1 MSLFRYLFSSLKW
14 QLFVGVIALHAVLMG
29 IFIYDIVHRER
40 LFIHQEMLTKTE
52 GLSKLI
58 GSNATFGLLNN
69 DIGALSELVNQIKA
83 LHDVEMVLIMD
94 HNFRIRASTDA
105 SYFNRIAA
113 DDLSQQIHQELRT
126 SEMDVLQKQHN
137 GIIDT
142 SVPIRINNKTI
153 GYVRMILSTDIIDQE
168 IESLRNKGLIYL
180 LIAILSGGFIAWLI
194 VRNLTGRLTLLTR
207 AASQVAHQDYDIVLP
222 PFRGTDEL
230 SQMGR
235 AFATMIESI
244 HNQVNELEAMLSQ
257 VQAAEMLERKRYE
270 QSERYQSALFQWSKI
285 EYDNP
290 EIAIRN
296 AMEISAH
303 TLKIERVSVWLL
315 NDKNS
320 TIACHDLYTAS
331 NAEHQN
337 GMFLYRSDYPHY
349 FTAIDHGEIIAADD
363 AQNDPQTAE
372 FSENYLIPQMIYSML
387 DMPITVD
394 GKIIGV
400 VCHEHIGSIR
410 HWSPEEKEFAITI
423 ANALALTFEIDK
435 RKKIEQTLEYKA
447 HHDELTHLSNR
458 TLFLDRLDH
467 AIKKAKRQ
475 NTLLAVLFIDLD
487 RFKEIN
493 DSLGHEMGDA
503 VLIEVADRLREHL
516 REIDTI
522 ARLGGDEFTLIIEDI
537 EDIQKVNAIAS
548 KLLST
553 LQQPMEIQA
562 HQLYVTISIGISLFP
577 LDGSDAQSLLRN
589 ADSAMYKAKDEGRN
603 SYQYYTA
610 ELTQRAFE
618 RVSLE
623 SSLRRAIVNHEF
635 VVYYQPQT
643 NGATGELIG
652 MEALVRWNHPEFGL
666 VSPARFIPLAEETGL
681 ILPID
686 EFVMKEGMRQVAYW
700 YGQGLNPGIL
710 SLNLAMKQLWQEN
723 FAQMLQ
729 EMLNESG
736 CKAEWIELEVTE
748 GEVMKNPEKAIGILQ
763 EIHSLG
769 IILAI
774 DDFGT
779 GYSSLSYLKR
789 LPLDILKIDQSF
801 IRGIPENNEDIAIVR
816 SIIALAKSMGMRV
829 IAEGVETLE
838 QKEFLVENGCTNIQ
852 GYFYS
857 RPINTEEMDYRLRAA
872 LADS

>member
-1 MSLFRYLFSSLKW
+1 MNLFRYLFSSLKW
-14 QLFVGVIALHAVLMG
+14 QLFIGVIALHAVLMG
-29 IFIYDIVHRER
+29 VFIYDTIHRER
-40 LFIHQEMLTKTE
+40 LFIHQEMLAKTKSLT
-52 GLSKLI
+52 KLI
-58 GSNATFGLLNN
+58 GSNAAFGLLNN
-69 DIGALSELVNQIKA
+69 DIAALGELVNQIKE
-83 LHDVEMVLIMD
+83 LPDVNTVFIID
-94 HNFRIRASTDA
+94 HNFVIRASNDS
-105 SYFNRIAA
+105 SYFNRIAM
-113 DDLSQQIHQELRT
+113 DGWSQKIHNEFRT
-126 SEMDVLQKQHN
+126 SQADVVQKQHD
-137 GIIDT
+137 GVIDT
-142 SVPIRINNKTI
+142 SVTIRIGEKTV
-153 GYVRMILSTDIIDQE
+153 GYVRMISSTDTIDQQ
-168 IESLRNKGLIYL
+168 IASLRNKGLFYL
-180 LIAILSGGFIAWLI
+180 LLAITSGALIAWLI
-194 VRNLTGRLTLLTR
+194 VRNLTGRLTLLSR
-207 AASQVAHQDYDIVLP
+207 AASQVTHQNYDIELP
-222 PFRGTDEL
+222 AFNGTDEL
-230 SQMGR
+230 SEMGR
-235 AFATMIESI
+235 AFTTMIDSI
-244 HNQVNELEAMLSQ
+244 HRQVNELEAMLSQ
-257 VQAAEMLERKRYE
+257 VQAAELLERQRYE

-290 EIAIRN
+290 DIAIRN

-303 TLKIERVSVWLL
+303 TLKIERVSIWLL
-315 NDKNS
+315 NDENS
-320 TIACHDLYTAS
+320 ALACHDLYTAS
-331 NAEHQN
+331 TAEHLS
-337 GMFLYRSDYPHY
+337 GIFLYRSDYPRY
-349 FTAIDHGEIIAADD
+349 FDAIDHGEIIAADD

-400 VCHEHIGSIR
+400 ICHEHIGYIR
-410 HWSPEEKEFAITI
+410 HWNPEEKEFAITI

-435 RKKIEQTLEYKA
+435 RKKVEQTLDYKA

-458 TLFLDRLDH
+458 ALFLDRLEH

-503 VLIEVADRLREHL
+503 VLIEVADRLREHM

-553 LQQPMEIQA
+553 LQQPMEIQG
-562 HQLYVTISIGISLFP
+562 HQLYVTTSIGISLFP
-577 LDGSDAQSLLRN
+577 LDGNDPQSLLRN
-589 ADSAMYKAKDEGRN
+589 ADSAMYKAKEEGRN

-618 RVSLE
+618 RMSLE
-623 SSLRRAIVNHEF
+623 SSLRRAIANHEF
-635 VVYYQPQT
+635 VVYYQPQI
-643 NGATGELIG
+643 NGVTGDLIG
-652 MEALVRWNHPEFGL
+652 MEALVRWQHPELGM
-666 VSPARFIPLAEETGL
+666 VSPERFIPLAEETGL
-681 ILPID
+681 ILAID
-686 EFVMKEGMRQVAYW
+686 EFVMKEGMRQVACW
-700 YGQGLNPGIL
+700 YSQGLNPGVL

-729 EMLNESG
+729 KMLEDSG

-748 GEVMKNPEKAIGILQ
+748 GEVMKNPEKAIGILK
-763 EIHSLG
+763 EIHTLG
-769 IILAI
+769 VMLAI

-801 IRGIPENNEDIAIVR
+801 IRGIPENNEDVAIVR

-838 QKEFLVENGCTNIQ
+838 QKEFLVENGCHHIQ

-857 RPINTEEMDYRLRAA
+857 RPINVGEMDNRLRQS
-872 LADS
+872 LVN

>member
-1 MSLFRYLFSSLKW
+1 MNLFRYLFSSLKW
-14 QLFVGVIALHAVLMG
+14 QLFIGVIALHAVLMG
-29 IFIYDIVHRER
+29 VFIYDTIHRER
-40 LFIHQEMLTKTE
+40 LFIHQEMLAKTKSLT
-52 GLSKLI
+52 KLI
-58 GSNATFGLLNN
+58 GSNAAFGLLNN
-69 DIGALSELVNQIKA
+69 DIAALGELVNQIKE
-83 LHDVEMVLIMD
+83 LPDVNTVFIID
-94 HNFRIRASTDA
+94 HNFVIRASNDS
-105 SYFNRIAA
+105 SYFNRIAM
-113 DDLSQQIHQELRT
+113 DGWSQKIHNEFRT
-126 SEMDVLQKQHN
+126 SQADVVQKQHD
-137 GIIDT
+137 GVIDT
-142 SVPIRINNKTI
+142 SVTIRIGEKTV
-153 GYVRMILSTDIIDQE
+153 GYVRMISSTDTIDQQ
-168 IESLRNKGLIYL
+168 IASLRNKGLFYL
-180 LIAILSGGFIAWLI
+180 LLAITSGALIAWLI
-194 VRNLTGRLTLLTR
+194 VRNLTGRLTLPSL
-207 AASQVAHQDYDIVLP
+207 ASSQVTHQNYDIELP
-222 PFRGTDEL
+222 AFNGTDEL
-230 SQMGR
+230 SEMGR
-235 AFATMIESI
+235 AFTTMIDSI
-244 HNQVNELEAMLSQ
+244 HRQVNELEAMLSQ
-257 VQAAEMLERKRYE
+257 VQAAELLERQRYE

-290 EIAIRN
+290 DIAIRN

-303 TLKIERVSVWLL
+303 TLKIERVSIWLL
-315 NDKNS
+315 NDENS
-320 TIACHDLYTAS
+320 ALACHDLYTAS
-331 NAEHQN
+331 TAEHLS
-337 GMFLYRSDYPHY
+337 GIFLYRSDYPRY
-349 FTAIDHGEIIAADD
+349 FDAIDHGEIIAADD

-400 VCHEHIGSIR
+400 ICHEHIGYIR
-410 HWSPEEKEFAITI
+410 HWNPEEKEFAITI

-435 RKKIEQTLEYKA
+435 RKKVEQTLDYKA

-458 TLFLDRLDH
+458 ALFLDRLEH

-503 VLIEVADRLREHL
+503 VLIEVADRLREHM

-553 LQQPMEIQA
+553 LQQPMEIQG
-562 HQLYVTISIGISLFP
+562 HQLYVTTSIGISLFP
-577 LDGSDAQSLLRN
+577 LDGNDPQSLLRN
-589 ADSAMYKAKDEGRN
+589 ADSAMYKAKEEGRN

-618 RVSLE
+618 RMSLE
-623 SSLRRAIVNHEF
+623 SSLRRAIANHEF
-635 VVYYQPQT
+635 VVYYQPQI
-643 NGATGELIG
+643 NGVTGDLIG
-652 MEALVRWNHPEFGL
+652 MEALVRWQHPELGM
-666 VSPARFIPLAEETGL
+666 VSPERFIPLAEETGL
-681 ILPID
+681 ILAID
-686 EFVMKEGMRQVAYW
+686 EFVMKEGMRQVASW
-700 YGQGLNPGIL
+700 YSQGLNPGVL

-729 EMLNESG
+729 KMLEDSG

-748 GEVMKNPEKAIGILQ
+748 GEVMKNPEKAIGILK
-763 EIHSLG
+763 EIHTLG
-769 IILAI
+769 VMLAI

-801 IRGIPENNEDIAIVR
+801 IRGIPENNEDVAIVR

-838 QKEFLVENGCTNIQ
+838 QKEFLVENGCHHIQ

-857 RPINTEEMDYRLRAA
+857 RPINVGEMDNRLRQS
-872 LADS
+872 LVN

>member
-1 MSLFRYLFSSLKW
+1 MSIFQYLFSSLKW
-14 QLFVGVIALHAVLMG
+14 QLFIGVIALHAVLMG
-29 IFIYDIVHRER
+29 VFIYDIVHRER
-40 LFIHQEMLTKTE
+40 LFIHQEILTKTE
-52 GLSKLI
+52 SLSRLI
-58 GSNATFGLLNN
+58 GSHAAFGLLNN
-69 DIGALSELVNQIKA
+69 DIAALSELVNQIKA
-83 LHDVEMVLIMD
+83 VHDVDTVLIMD
-94 HNFRIRASTDA
+94 HNFRIRASNDST
-105 SYFNRIAA
+105 YFNHIAV
-113 DDLSQQIHQELRT
+113 DSWSQNIHNELRV
-126 SEMDVLQKQHN
+126 SEADLIQKEYS
-137 GIIDT
+137 GVIDT
-142 SVPIRINNKTI
+142 SVPIRIDHKTI
-153 GYVRMILSTDIIDQE
+153 GYVRMISSTDMIDQQ
-168 IESLRNKGLIYL
+168 IASLRNKGLIYL
-180 LIAILSGGFIAWLI
+180 LLAIFSGGFIAWLI
-194 VRNLTGRLTLLTR
+194 VRNLTGRLTLLSR
-207 AASQVAHQDYDIVLP
+207 AASQVAHQDYNITLP
-222 PFRGTDEL
+222 PFGGNDEL
-230 SQMGR
+230 SHMGR
-235 AFATMIESI
+235 AFTTMIESI

-315 NDKNS
+315 NDENS
-320 TIACHDLYTAS
+320 AIVCHDLYTAS

-349 FTAIDHGEIIAADD
+349 FGAIDHGEIIAADD
-363 AQNDPQTAE
+363 AQNNPQTAE

-410 HWSPEEKEFAITI
+410 HWNPEEKEFAITI

-435 RKKIEQTLEYKA
+435 RKKVEQTLDYKA

-458 TLFLDRLDH
+458 ALFLDRLEH

-553 LQQPMEIQA
+553 LQQPMEIQG
-562 HQLYVTISIGISLFP
+562 HQLYVTTSIGISLFP
-577 LDGSDAQSLLRN
+577 LDGNDPQSLLRN

-635 VVYYQPQT
+635 VVYYQPQI
-643 NGATGELIG
+643 NGASGELIG
-652 MEALVRWNHPEFGL
+652 MEALVRWQHPELGM
-666 VSPARFIPLAEETGL
+666 VSPERFIPLAEETGL
-681 ILPID
+681 ILAID

-700 YGQGLNPGIL
+700 YSQGLNPGVL

-729 EMLNESG
+729 QMLEDSG

-748 GEVMKNPEKAIGILQ
+748 GEVMKNPEKAIGILK
-763 EIHSLG
+763 EIHTLG
-769 IILAI
+769 VMLAI

-838 QKEFLVENGCTNIQ
+838 QKKFLVDNGCHHIQ

-857 RPINTEEMDYRLRAA
+857 RPINVGEMDNRLRQS
-872 LADS
+872 LVN

>member
-1 MSLFRYLFSSLKW
+1 MKLFTSLKW
-14 QLFVGVIALHAVLMG
+14 QLFIGVIALHAVLMG
-29 IFIYDIVHRER
+29 IFIYDLVHREHK
-40 LFIHQEMLTKTE
+40 FIHNEMLSKSQE
-52 GLSKLI
+52 LSKLI
-58 GSNATFGLLNN
+58 ASNSALGILNN
-69 DIGALSELVNQIKA
+69 DIVALSELVNQMKEVSDI
-83 LHDVEMVLIMD
+83 DTVFIMD
-94 HNFRIRASTDA
+94 HNFIIRASND
-105 SYFNRIAA
+105 SRYFNRIAL
-113 DDLSQQIHQELRT
+113 DTWSQKIHKELT
-126 SEMDVLQKQHN
+126 SIQMHRVQKEHD
-137 GIIDT
+137 GVIDT
-142 SVPIRINNKTI
+142 SVPIRIHDKTI
-153 GYVRMILSTDIIDQE
+153 GYVRMISSTDMMDQQ
-168 IESLRNKGLIYL
+168 ITLLRNKGLLYL
-180 LIAILSGGFIAWLI
+180 FLAITSGALIAWLI
-194 VRNLTGRLTLLTR
+194 VRNLTGRLTLLSR
-207 AASQVAHQDYDIVLP
+207 AASQVAQQNYDITLP
-222 PFRGTDEL
+222 IFSGNDEV

-235 AFATMIESI
+235 AFATMIDSI
-244 HNQVNELEAMLSQ
+244 HKQVNELEAMLSQ
-257 VQAAEMLERKRYE
+257 VQAAEMLERERYE
-270 QSERYQSALFQWSKI
+270 QSERYQHALFQWSKI

-290 EIAIRN
+290 EIAVRN

-303 TLKIERVSVWLL
+303 TLKIERVSVWLF
-315 NDKNS
+315 NDDNS
-320 TIACHDLYTAS
+320 AIVCHDLYTAS
-331 NAEHQN
+331 NAEHQS
-337 GMFLYRSDYPHY
+337 GMLLYRSDYPNY
-349 FTAIDHGEIIAADD
+349 FRAIDDGEIIAVDD
-363 AQNDPQTAE
+363 AQNDLQTAE

-400 VCHEHIGSIR
+400 VCHENIGSIH
-410 HWSPEEKEFAITI
+410 HWNPEEKEFAITI

-458 TLFLDRLDH
+458 ALFLDRLEH

-475 NTLLAVLFIDLD
+475 NKLLAVLFIDLD

-537 EDIQKVNAIAS
+537 EDIQKVNAIAL

-553 LQQPMEIQA
+553 LQHPMVIHE
-562 HQLYVTISIGISLFP
+562 HQLYVTTSIGISLFP
-577 LDGSDAQSLLRN
+577 LDGSDPQSLLRN
-589 ADSAMYKAKDEGRN
+589 ADSAMYKAKEEGRN

-618 RVSLE
+618 RVFLE

-635 VVYYQPQT
+635 VVYYQPQI
-643 NGATGELIG
+643 NGLSGELIG
-652 MEALVRWNHPEFGL
+652 MEALVRWQHPEDGL
-666 VSPARFIPLAEETGL
+666 VSPERFIPLAEETGL
-681 ILPID
+681 ILSID
-686 EFVMKEGMRQVAYW
+686 EFVMKEGMRQIAHW
-700 YGQGLNPGIL
+700 YGKGLNPGVL

-723 FAQMLQ
+723 FPQMLQ
-729 EMLNESG
+729 DMLKDIG

-763 EIHSLG
+763 KIHALG
-769 IILAI
+769 ITLAI

-838 QKEFLVENGCTNIQ
+838 QKEFLVENGCHHIQ

-857 RPINTEEMDYRLRAA
+857 RPINAGEMDNRLTES
-872 LADS
+872 LVN

>member
-1 MSLFRYLFSSLKW
+1 MKIFASLKW
-14 QLFVGVIALHAVLMG
+14 QLFIGIIALHALLMG
-29 IFIYDIVHRER
+29 IFIYDLVHREHK
-40 LFIHQEMLTKTE
+40 FIHKEMLSKSKE
-52 GLSKLI
+52 LSKLI
-58 GSNATFGLLNN
+58 ASNSALAILNN
-69 DIGALSELVNQIKA
+69 DIVALSELVNQMKEIS
-83 LHDVEMVLIMD
+83 DVDTILIMD
-94 HNFRIRASTDA
+94 QNFIIRASNDSA
-105 SYFNRIAA
+105 YFNRIAH
-113 DDLSQQIHQELRT
+113 DSWSQKIHKELISTR
-126 SEMDVLQKQHN
+126 MDGVQKEHD
-137 GIIDT
+137 GVIDT
-142 SVPIRINNKTI
+142 SVPILIHDKTI
-153 GYVRMILSTDIIDQE
+153 GYVRMVLSTDTVDQQ
-168 IESLRNKGLIYL
+168 ITSLRNKGLLYL
-180 LIAILSGGFIAWLI
+180 LVAITGGALIAWLI
-194 VRNLTGRLTLLTR
+194 VRNLTGRLTLLSR
-207 AASQVAHQDYDIVLP
+207 AASEVAHQNYDITLP
-222 PFRGTDEL
+222 NFSGNDEL

-235 AFATMIESI
+235 AFATMIDSI

-290 EIAIRN
+290 EIAVCN

-303 TLKIERVSVWLL
+303 TLKIERVSLWLF
-315 NDKNS
+315 NDDNS
-320 TIACHDLYTAS
+320 GILCHDLYTAS
-331 NAEHQN
+331 NAEHQS
-337 GMFLYRSDYPHY
+337 GMFLYRSDYPNY
-349 FTAIDHGEIIAADD
+349 FRAIDHGEIIAADD
-363 AQNDPQTAE
+363 AQNDPRTIE

-400 VCHEHIGSIR
+400 ICHEHIESIR
-410 HWSPEEKEFAITI
+410 HWNPEEKEFAITI

-435 RKKIEQTLEYKA
+435 RKKVEQALEYKA

-458 TLFLDRLDH
+458 ALFLDRLEH

-475 NTLLAVLFIDLD
+475 KRLLAVLFIDLD

-537 EDIQKVNAIAS
+537 EDIQKVNAIAL
-548 KLLST
+548 KLLAT
-553 LQQPMEIQA
+553 LQHPMEIQK

-577 LDGSDAQSLLRN
+577 LDGSDPQSLLRN
-589 ADSAMYKAKDEGRN
+589 ADSAMYKAKEEGRN

-610 ELTQRAFE
+610 ELTQRAFA

-623 SSLRRAIVNHEF
+623 SNLRRAIANHEF
-635 VVYYQPQT
+635 VVYYQPQI
-643 NGATGELIG
+643 NGASGEIIG
-652 MEALVRWNHPEFGL
+652 MEALVRWQHPEEGL
-666 VSPARFIPLAEETGL
+666 VSPERFIPLAEETGL
-681 ILPID
+681 ILSID
-686 EFVMKEGMRQVAYW
+686 EFVMKEGMRQIAHW
-700 YGQGLNPGIL
+700 YSQGLNPGVL

-729 EMLNESG
+729 DMLKESG
-736 CKAEWIELEVTE
+736 CSAEWIELEVTE

-763 EIHSLG
+763 EIHALG
-769 IILAI
+769 VKLAI

-789 LPLDILKIDQSF
+789 LPVDILKIDQSF

-816 SIIALAKSMGMRV
+816 SIIALAKSMGMSV

-838 QKEFLVENGCTNIQ
+838 QKEFLVENGCPNIQ

-857 RPINTEEMDYRLRAA
+857 RPINGREMEHRLCQP